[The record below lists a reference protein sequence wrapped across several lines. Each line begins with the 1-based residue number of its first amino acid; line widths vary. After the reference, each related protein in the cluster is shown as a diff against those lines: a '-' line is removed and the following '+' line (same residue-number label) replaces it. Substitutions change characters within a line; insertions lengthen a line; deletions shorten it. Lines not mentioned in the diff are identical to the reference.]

1 MPPHCARFEVFQLPT
16 LFDAPDAHFPRPPR
30 EVASGVVHLPDWLP
44 GGEQA
49 ALVAQARDIARTVAG
64 TPLAMTRP
72 QLRSGQMSVHIL
84 SLGQHWATNPYRYV
98 SAVDG
103 VQVPPIPQSFHD
115 LAQRALRDAAG
126 LSPSLASW
134 AGKYRAEAALVNYYA
149 PDSTMGMHQDANED
163 SEAPVISLSIGDTG
177 IFRLGNTT
185 NRNRPWVD
193 VPLLSGDL
201 IIFGGNH
208 RRAFHG
214 VPRIEPH
221 TAPENCGL
229 VEGRINITIRQVA
242 L

>member
-1 MPPHCARFEVFQLPT
+1 MPT
-16 LFDAPDAHFPRPPR
+16 LFDAPGARFPRPSR

-44 GGEQA
+44 LGEQA
-49 ALVAQARDIARTVAG
+49 ALVGEARGIARSVAG

-98 SAVDG
+98 TSVDG
-103 VQVPPIPQSFHD
+103 VPVPPIPASFHD
-115 LAQRALRDAAG
+115 LAARALADAAA
-126 LSPSLASW
+126 LSPSLAAWS
-134 AGKYRAEAALVNYYA
+134 GKYRAEAALVNYYA
-149 PDSTMGMHQDANED
+149 PESTMGMHQDANEL

-177 IFRLGNTT
+177 IFRLGNTE

-201 IIFGGNH
+201 IIFGGEH

-214 VPRIEPH
+214 VPRIEAD
-221 TAPENCGL
+221 TAPEGCGL
-229 VEGRINITIRQVA
+229 DRGRINITIRQVT